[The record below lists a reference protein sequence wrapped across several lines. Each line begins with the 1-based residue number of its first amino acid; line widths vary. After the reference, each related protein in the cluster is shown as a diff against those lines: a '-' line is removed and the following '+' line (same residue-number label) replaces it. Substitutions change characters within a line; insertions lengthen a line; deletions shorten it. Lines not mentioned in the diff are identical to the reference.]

1 MKKLPLLFGAGTALS
16 LLAVVVIPTP
26 SEQVATAHPAPDA
39 SESRRLA
46 AGQGDGSEPVAASP
60 RVASHP
66 APLPPSLRGTR
77 VDGGFEVD
85 VAGNLVIREEIRR
98 LFDYFLSTIGEEPL
112 HSSVERLRQ
121 HIDQSLTQPARGQ
134 AMRLLAQY
142 LDYKRQLIELERQH
156 PQVGDLAGM
165 QRRLAAVQALRA
177 TLFSSEAHQAFF
189 GFEEA
194 HQRFTLERLALRH
207 DDSLD
212 AQAKGHALDR
222 LRQSLPPEVQDSVVP
237 ELQHELALQTRELM
251 NQGATP
257 EAVRQ
262 LRQQLVGAEATQRLE
277 SLDAQRQG
285 WQRRLAAYR
294 AEREVIERNRGLDA
308 IDKQTALE
316 RLAERHFDERERLR
330 LQGSQQ
336 LATAESAQ
344 RVN

>member
-1 MKKLPLLFGAGTALS
+1 MKKLPLLFGAGAALG
-16 LLAVVVIPTP
+16 LLAVVVISTP
-26 SEQVATAHPAPDA
+26 SGQLANPAPET
-39 SESRRLA
+39 SESRRSA
-46 AGQGDGSEPVAASP
+46 AAQDVGPAPAAASP
-60 RVASHP
+60 RVATPP

-77 VDGGFEVD
+77 IDGGFEVD
-85 VAGNLVIREEIRR
+85 ASGNLVIREDIRR
-98 LFDYFLSTIGEEPL
+98 LFDYFLSSIGEEPL

-121 HIDQSLTQPARGQ
+121 YIGQNLAQPARGQ

-156 PQVGDLAGM
+156 PQIGDLAGM

-177 TLFSSEAHQAFF
+177 SLFGREAHQAFF

-212 AQAKGHALDR
+212 AQAKGQALDR

-251 NQGATP
+251 SRGATP

-277 SLDAQRQG
+277 SLDASRQA
-285 WQRRLAAYR
+285 WQLRLAAYQ
-294 AEREVIERNRGLDA
+294 AEREAIERHRGLDA
-308 IDKQTALE
+308 LDKQTALE

-330 LQGSQQ
+330 LQGAQQ
-336 LATAESAQ
+336 LAIAESAEA
-344 RVN
+344 VN